1 MKLRQKTF
9 LLISVTLL
17 CLSAALYHIAQKTLR
32 QQAWQAEELMA
43 RENVTRVKQALDQQ
57 LEPLALSN
65 ADWARWNDAYQFIE
79 DRNRNFYNDNLT
91 DSTIVTLQAQVIIF
105 GRVTGELLFA
115 CGYDLGK
122 QRKLPVPKGLAEYIA
137 SNRLIPGTAADGKS
151 LKGFLRLPEGV
162 LLISS
167 QPVTRGNGTGRIKG
181 FMLIGRW
188 WNAGLQKELER
199 VTRLKVTAQP
209 WDKTNASASLRDVK
223 RSLEAGPPTQIEP
236 LSSSTLIGFTVVKD
250 LIGKPISL
258 LSVETPRAISQQS
271 RRSLRNLLL
280 SMMILGIVF
289 SLLMLA
295 VMDYLVLHRLRRL
308 TNELDIIGDSTDR
321 KVRVTM
327 SEKRSGRD
335 ELYHLAEQI
344 NITLENLSRARATLE
359 ERVAQRTVE
368 LEDTNTAL
376 HAEIVER
383 QMMMGTLREL
393 VQQLENARDQAQHAS
408 QAKNDFLSRMSH
420 ELRTPLNAIIGFGQ
434 LLELDEL
441 TSEQQESVAHI
452 LKAGHHLLALI
463 SEILDIT
470 RIEAGTINLSPEPIR
485 VSDIIEETCAML
497 QPLADKQKISIV
509 VGRESQNK
517 PRGSLDKTEE
527 AWVCVDC
534 QRLKQ
539 ILLNLLSNAVKYNN
553 PHGTVYVDY
562 HVSQA
567 NVRICVQDDGPGLN
581 DEQKKKIFSPFDRLG
596 AESTAIEGTGI
607 GLTLSKHLAEAMDGS
622 LNFDHDRT
630 EGSLFWVEIPLAS
643 CPANVVEIQTDAASH
658 ADKSI
663 STDQLKQQDRKEK
676 RLVYVEDNPSN
687 RRLIEIMV
695 KKRAG
700 FELELACDG
709 EAGLRLLRA
718 TLPDLLLLDAHLPD
732 MDGEEILSLL
742 RQDATWKNIPIV
754 IVTADATPERQQRM
768 MQAGANAVL
777 TKPIHVE
784 NFWETIESLL
794 DEKSMI
800 RN

>member
-43 RENVTRVKQALDQQ
+43 RENVARVKQALDQQ

-79 DRNRNFYNDNLT
+79 DKNRSFYNDNLT
-91 DSTIVTLQAQVIIF
+91 DSTIVTLQAQAIIF
-105 GRVTGELLFA
+105 GRLNGELLFA
-115 CGYDLGK
+115 SGYNLQK
-122 QRKLPVPKGLAEYIA
+122 QRKLPVPQGLAEYIA
-137 SNRLIPGTAADGKS
+137 SNRLIRDTAAGGKN
-151 LKGFLRLPEGV
+151 LKGFVRLPQGV

-167 QPVTRGNGTGRIKG
+167 QPVTRGNGTGPIKG

-188 WNAGLQKELER
+188 WDAGMQRELEK
-199 VTRLKVTAQP
+199 VTRLKVTAHS
-209 WDKTNASASLRDVK
+209 WDKINASAGLRDVK
-223 RSLEAGPPTQIEP
+223 QSLAAGPPTKIEP
-236 LSSSTLIGFTVVKD
+236 LSSSTLIGFTVLKD
-250 LIGKPISL
+250 LQGKPISL
-258 LSVETPRAISQQS
+258 LSVETPRAISRQS
-271 RRSLRNLLL
+271 RQSLRNLLL
-280 SMMILGIVF
+280 SMLILGIVF

-321 KVRVTM
+321 KARVTM
-327 SEKRSGRD
+327 SGRD

-344 NITLENLSRARATLE
+344 NITLEGLSRARATLE
-359 ERVAQRTVE
+359 DRVAQRTME
-368 LEDTNTAL
+368 LKDTNTAL

-393 VQQLENARDQAQHAS
+393 VQQLESARDQAQHAS
-408 QAKNDFLSRMSH
+408 QAKTEFLSRMSH
-420 ELRTPLNAIIGFGQ
+420 ELRTPLNAVIGFGQ
-434 LLELDEL
+434 LLESDEL
-441 TSEQQESVAHI
+441 TSDQQESVAHI

-470 RIEAGTINLSPEPIR
+470 RIEAGTLTLSPEPIR
-485 VSDIIEETCAML
+485 VSDIIEETCAMI

-509 VGRESQNK
+509 VGRETQN
-517 PRGSLDKTEE
+517 RAEGTSDKTEE

-534 QRLKQ
+534 QRIKQ
-539 ILLNLLSNAVKYNN
+539 ILLNLLSNAVKYNK

-562 HVSQA
+562 QVSQA

-607 GLTLSKHLAEAMDGS
+607 GLTLSKELAEAMNGS
-622 LNFDHDRT
+622 LDFDRDRIQ
-630 EGSLFWVEIPLAS
+630 GSLFWVELPLTA
-643 CPANVVEIQTDAASH
+643 CPNNVVEIQTHAASH
-658 ADKSI
+658 ADEPVP
-663 STDQLKQQDRKEK
+663 TDQVIQQNRKEK

-687 RRLIEIMV
+687 RRLIEIIV

-742 RQDATWKNIPIV
+742 RQDAAWKNIPIV

-768 MQAGANAVL
+768 MQAGANALL

-794 DEKSMI
+794 DEKSI
-800 RN
+800 ARN